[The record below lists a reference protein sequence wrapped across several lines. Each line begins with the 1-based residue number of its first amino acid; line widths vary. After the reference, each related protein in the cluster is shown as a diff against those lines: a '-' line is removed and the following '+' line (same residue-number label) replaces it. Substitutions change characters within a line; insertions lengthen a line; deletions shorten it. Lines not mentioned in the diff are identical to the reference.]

1 MANSFA
7 HLHLVDPSPRARRLF
22 WHLLSIGSVTLDETD
37 THAGMDKPGAHL
49 FWVQSGQG
57 RLDLPDV
64 SYELKPGARCWLV
77 DMKTARATR
86 FVEDDPM
93 DSPAMQTYTGLLDEQ
108 YAQSVTRGHGL
119 GLADALV
126 RQIELA
132 GKQPSSPAGTRS

>member
-1 MANSFA
+1 MNTIDPATLAFDPKQLGSLRTQAARNDPEALRKVGREFEA
-7 HLHLVDPSPRARRLF
+7 MLVNQL
-22 WHLLSIGSVTLDETD
+22 
-37 THAGMDKPGAHL
+37 
-49 FWVQSGQG
+49 
-57 RLDLPDV
+57 
-64 SYELKPGARCWLV
+64 
-77 DMKTARATR
+77 MKTARATR